1 MCIYVLQNVI
11 VLVGFF
17 SFSFFSLLLLLTWFT
32 VYLYVCLMF
41 IQSNSLEFYSK
52 EVHSLVCIFFSLFNP
67 FSVYLSNVSRVDKKR
82 TKWEWI
88 SFSLPPN
95 RAYSKSINVGSKFSL
110 VTHSFKTQTHSKHIT
125 HKCRVSSFLVLYFSL
140 SLFFVWWILFS
151 AKIFFSFRYFCF
163 SSLCLA
169 DNKTWSVANQQD
181 RKITRLHTK

>member
-1 MCIYVLQNVI
+1 M
-11 VLVGFF
+11 
-17 SFSFFSLLLLLTWFT
+17 
-32 VYLYVCLMF
+32 
-41 IQSNSLEFYSK
+41 EFYSK
-52 EVHSLVCIFFSLFNP
+52 EVHSLVFFFSSFFDP
-67 FSVYLSNVSRVDKKR
+67 FSVNLSNASRVDKKR

-95 RAYSKSINVGSKFSL
+95 QAYSKSINVGSKFLL

-140 SLFFVWWILFS
+140 SLFFVWWISKF
-151 AKIFFSFRYFCF
+151 FFSFRYFCF

-181 RKITRLHTK
+181 RKITRLHTE